1 LERFDVIPPRSSL
14 SPRNR
19 KGSNYRPRPLPDLT
33 KGFAG
38 ERNNIRTNNN
48 VGIHTK
54 GFKALSRRILLPTG
68 SYSTIY
74 CGSSNQHSSQI
85 QKGS

>member
-19 KGSNYRPRPLPDLT
+19 KGSNCPWLLPDLT

-38 ERNNIRTNNN
+38 DRNNICINNS

-68 SYSTIY
+68 SYSMIY
-74 CGSSNQHSSQI
+74 CGSSNQQSSQI